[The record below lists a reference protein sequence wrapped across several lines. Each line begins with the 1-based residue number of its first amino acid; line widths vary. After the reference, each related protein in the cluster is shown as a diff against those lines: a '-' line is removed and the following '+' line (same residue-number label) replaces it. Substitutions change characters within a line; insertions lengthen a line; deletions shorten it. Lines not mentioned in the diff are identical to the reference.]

1 LQVLWR
7 AATTSPASTRATT
20 SRRTCTPC
28 APVSRSLFSGSAA
41 PAGSSSPLSARAVSA
56 EMLEKAGGT
65 PEDSDYV
72 AETLINASL
81 AGVDSHGIIRMERYV
96 RAQSQP
102 SLAAAL
108 PATPWR
114 MPLGL

>member
-1 LQVLWR
+1 MSR
-7 AATTSPASTRATT
+7 FASALEGSDHEPGEYKGHYKPEDLHTM
-20 SRRTCTPC
+20 C
-28 APVSRSLFSGSAA
+28 AGEPQPFLRCSGRCS
-41 PAGSSSPLSARAVSA
+41 GSSSPLSARAAFA

-96 RAQSQP
+96 RA
-102 SLAAAL
+102 LVAC
-108 PATPWR
+108 R
-114 MPLGL
+114 C

>member
-1 LQVLWR
+1 
-7 AATTSPASTRATT
+7 
-20 SRRTCTPC
+20 
-28 APVSRSLFSGSAA
+28 
-41 PAGSSSPLSARAVSA
+41 
-56 EMLEKAGGT
+56 MLEKAGGT

>member
-1 LQVLWR
+1 
-7 AATTSPASTRATT
+7 
-20 SRRTCTPC
+20 
-28 APVSRSLFSGSAA
+28 
-41 PAGSSSPLSARAVSA
+41 
-56 EMLEKAGGT
+56 MLEKAGGT

-102 SLAAAL
+102 SLAADP
-108 PATPWR
+108 PAR
-114 MPLGL
+114 DAA